1 MTVHEGG
8 AVIWL
13 AAAATDLRKG
23 IDGLSA
29 PVELPPCIAVYSSR
43 SAKTAS
49 EHRLQ

>member
-13 AAAATDLRKG
+13 ATAVTDLRKG

-29 PVELPPCIAVYSSR
+29 PVELPPCIAVYSSV
-43 SAKTAS
+43 SAKTAGKC
-49 EHRLQ
+49 RLQ